1 MLKKVLIANR
11 GEIAVRIIRACR
23 ELGISTVSIYS
34 EADKEALHD
43 QLADYSVCVG
53 PNPSK
58 DSYLN
63 VANILS
69 ACILTGCDAIHP
81 GFGFLSENPKFAK
94 MCEECNIKFIG
105 PDSET
110 ISLMGDKSQARK
122 IMKKANVPV
131 VPGYEDK
138 IDSYEE
144 AYKIAKDIG
153 APIMIKASSG
163 GGGKGIRIVKDLDEF
178 KHNYEAA
185 KSESMACFGDDRI
198 YIEKYIENPRHIEFQ
213 IIADEYG
220 NIIHLGER
228 ECSLQKNNQKVL
240 EEAPSTFLN
249 KELREKMGKVAI
261 DAAKAVNYKNVGTIE
276 FLVDKD
282 QKFYFM
288 EMNTRI
294 QVEHPITEMI
304 TDVDIVKEQ
313 LKIASGIKL
322 SLHQEDIKMQGHA
335 IECRINAKDAGT
347 ISELNMP
354 SGLGVRVDSAIYCG
368 YTIPPFYD
376 SMIAKLITY
385 GKDREEA
392 IIKMKRSLGEFA
404 IGGVNTNIDFQY
416 EILEHQDFID
426 GNYDTSFLNKDV
438 SMAI

>member
-34 EADKEALHD
+34 EADKEALHA

-105 PDSET
+105 SNSDT

-131 VPGYEDK
+131 IPGYEGK

-153 APIMIKASSG
+153 TPIIIKASSG
-163 GGGKGIRIVKDLDEF
+163 GGGKGIRVVKNLDEF

-185 KSESMACFGDDRI
+185 KSEAMACFGDDRI

-282 QKFYFM
+282 QNFYFM

-322 SLHQEDIKMQGHA
+322 SLSQEDIKIQGHA

-392 IIKMKRSLGEFA
+392 IIKMRRSLGEFA

-426 GNYDTSFLNKDV
+426 GNYDTSFLNKDI
-438 SMAI
+438 SLAT

>member
-34 EADKEALHD
+34 EADKEALHT

-105 PDSET
+105 PNSDT

-131 VPGYEDK
+131 IPGYEGK

-153 APIMIKASSG
+153 TPIMIKASSG
-163 GGGKGIRIVKDLDEF
+163 GGGKGIRVVKDLDEF

-185 KSESMACFGDDRI
+185 KSEAMACFGDDRI

-276 FLVDKD
+276 FLVDKN
-282 QKFYFM
+282 QNFYFM

-322 SLHQEDIKMQGHA
+322 SLSQEDIKIQGHA

-354 SGLGVRVDSAIYCG
+354 SGLGVRVDSTIYCG

-392 IIKMKRSLGEFA
+392 IIKIKRSLGEFA

-426 GNYDTSFLNKDV
+426 GNYDTSFLNKDI
-438 SMAI
+438 SLAT

>member
-34 EADKEALHD
+34 EADKEALHA

-69 ACILTGCDAIHP
+69 TCILTGCDAIHP

-131 VPGYEDK
+131 IPGYEGK

-153 APIMIKASSG
+153 TPIMIKASSG
-163 GGGKGIRIVKDLDEF
+163 GGGKGIRVVKDLDEF

-185 KSESMACFGDDRI
+185 KSEAMACFGDDRI

-322 SLHQEDIKMQGHA
+322 SLHQEDIKIQGHA

-426 GNYDTSFLNKDV
+426 GNYDTSFLNKYV
-438 SMAI
+438 SLAT